1 MAKKQVVKAPVKKV
15 SEAEKLRK
23 LDDATMKNNIED
35 LKKELFNLRLQAAV
49 GKLENTAKIG
59 KIKKDI
65 ARMKTILNERANA
78 AK

>member
-59 KIKKDI
+59 KIKKEI
-65 ARMKTILNERANA
+65 ARMMTILNERANA